1 MGEPHRASLLAR
13 LWPVVRQEFAARY
26 EAEKQ
31 EAGVETQ
38 EELDL
43 RPEIPRMRLIQDWQ
57 CPEPPAGLR
66 AQSVALQSTVEEAAI
81 EFDWAGEA
89 ARHIGT
95 VVHRLLQYLG
105 SADKGLDEAF
115 QELRIDTISRHLLT
129 QAGVP
134 SEMMASSMARVHQ
147 AVINTLQDE
156 KGRWVLSRQHESA
169 QNEYPLTTVAQGEVR
184 RMVIDRTFIDEQ
196 GVRWIV
202 DYKTSAHEGGSL
214 EAFLDQEVER
224 YRSQLQGYARAF
236 QGIEDREVR
245 TGLYFPLL
253 QAWREVR

>member
-1 MGEPHRASLLAR
+1 M
-13 LWPVVRQEFAARY
+13 
-26 EAEKQ
+26 
-31 EAGVETQ
+31 
-38 EELDL
+38 
-43 RPEIPRMRLIQDWQ
+43 
-57 CPEPPAGLR
+57 
-66 AQSVALQSTVEEAAI
+66 
-81 EFDWAGEA
+81 
-89 ARHIGT
+89 
-95 VVHRLLQYLG
+95 VHRILQYIG
-105 SADKGLDEAF
+105 STDKDLEQARGEM
-115 QELRIDTISRHLLT
+115 QIDSVSRHLLI
-129 QAGVP
+129 QEGVT
-134 SEMMASSMARVHQ
+134 SEMMDAAIARVHQ

-156 KGRWVLSRQHESA
+156 RGRWVLSHEHQSA
-169 QNEYPLTTVAQGEVR
+169 RNEFPLTAVFEGELR